1 MSLTLNSA
9 LTDLSNNI
17 HNINETFNP
26 EIINQNIQDI
36 DIDISNLNFK
46 ILKFKEFLSKLNQLD
61 INSFNN
67 K

>member
-1 MSLTLNSA
+1 MTLSLDPA

-17 HNINETFNP
+17 HNINETFKP
-26 EIINQNIQDI
+26 ETITQNIQNI

-46 ILKFKEFLSKLNQLD
+46 ISKFGEFLVKLNQFD
-61 INSFNN
+61 ISFNN